1 MTHNLENIEEK
12 VAYVVNVD
20 KATKA
25 KGTKDLTATK
35 HLIGIVSGKGGV
47 GKTMTARVLL
57 DVLRGEGVAVGAY
70 DGDGS
75 VGGLVR
81 LYGTRDDDGGVIEI
95 QDPLQGVAF
104 YDLRSD
110 RERNTL
116 LDSIA
121 LDVEVILHDLPGGS
135 TMDIQRIVD
144 GGDGVEGLLDTLDA
158 HNTRLTLLHVVDNE
172 IESAQ
177 SVGEHLKLFGDRVD
191 HVAVLN
197 MRECRGLGDFPYWAG
212 FEVDGVKRYGK
223 AREKMLAM
231 GGKEIQLPALPPS
244 TRAKINAERMT
255 FSKAKLSTS
264 LTITEKAHVSKLLRD
279 FSANLGPA
287 RAFFGLSA

>member
-1 MTHNLENIEEK
+1 MMPNFTTEPDNK
-12 VAYVVNVD
+12 TYVVNVD
-20 KATKA
+20 KGTKA
-25 KGTKDLTATK
+25 KGAKALTAMK
-35 HLIGIVSGKGGV
+35 RLIGIVSGKGGV

-57 DVLRGEGVAVGAY
+57 DVLRGEGVKVGAY
-70 DGDGS
+70 DADGS

-81 LYGTRDDDGGVIEI
+81 LYGTRGEDGGVIAT
-95 QDPLQGVAF
+95 QDPLDGVAF

-121 LDVEVILHDLPGGS
+121 LDVGVILHDLPGGS
-135 TMDIQRIVD
+135 TVDIQRIVD
-144 GGDGVEGLLDTLDA
+144 GGDGVDGLLDTLDA

-177 SVGEHLKLFGDRVD
+177 SVGEHLKLFGNRVD

-197 MRECRGLGDFPYWAG
+197 MRECRGLSDFPYWSG

-255 FSKAKLSTS
+255 FSKAKLSTC

-279 FSANLGPA
+279 FSANIEPVRAVLGLPA
-287 RAFFGLSA
+287 